1 MRFAR
6 VCVVAFIALPS
17 LPVAAAQARP
27 RAPVLAP
34 ECNVS
39 MQCDAPVGSTIAP
52 RRGSGGVRSSARAA
66 LQSPERKSPEA
77 FAYAPATAPLA
88 RESRTRAS
96 VSMAGV
102 VPALAAK
109 VAQIQSAC
117 PGAHVISSVRHTR
130 IRGTRRMSLHATG
143 EAVDMR
149 GNPSCVYAQLRD
161 WPGGYS
167 TDYGRARHIHI
178 SLAANG
184 REAGLRFT
192 HGGKSYRHRRFVKQ

>member
-1 MRFAR
+1 MRFVR
-6 VCVVAFIALPS
+6 VCVLASVVLPTLS
-17 LPVAAAQARP
+17 FTTAQARP

-39 MQCDAPVGSTIAP
+39 MTCDAPVGASVAPSRNDRDERRAHRAKMRESFAHASPTAPVERESAAP
-52 RRGSGGVRSSARAA
+52 RSSTSISGI
-66 LQSPERKSPEA
+66 
-77 FAYAPATAPLA
+77 
-88 RESRTRAS
+88 
-96 VSMAGV
+96 

-117 PGAHVISSVRHTR
+117 PGAHVISGVRHTR
-130 IRGTRRMSLHATG
+130 IRGSGRMSLHATG

-161 WPGGYS
+161 WSGGYS
-167 TDYGRARHIHI
+167 TDYGRVQHVHI

-192 HGGKSYRHRRFVKQ
+192 HGGGKSHRHRRFAKR